1 MIIIWSS
8 CQNRERTYLMN
19 TVKEWKGR
27 EIKFPVKSVFTKYV
41 CDTVKNNMDLDF
53 KLMIY
58 VDSVGCTS
66 CKLQL
71 HKWKSFL
78 NELDSITNDKISFLC
93 LP

>member
-1 MIIIWSS
+1 
-8 CQNRERTYLMN
+8 MN

-58 VDSVGCTS
+58 VDS
-66 CKLQL
+66 
-71 HKWKSFL
+71 
-78 NELDSITNDKISFLC
+78 
-93 LP
+93 